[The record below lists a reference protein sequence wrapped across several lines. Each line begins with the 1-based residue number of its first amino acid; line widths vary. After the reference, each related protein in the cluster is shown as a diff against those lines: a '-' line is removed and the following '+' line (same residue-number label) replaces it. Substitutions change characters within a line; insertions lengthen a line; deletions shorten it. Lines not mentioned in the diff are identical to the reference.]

1 MKKTASIIMILIFVL
16 ATTILTGCGGT
27 STSSGEQPTPP
38 ETTSPADGLYY
49 LQELC
54 GYTEDEAFDKISS
67 LSSIDEGLHTYTT
80 DELFGMTGNVEL
92 HCDYGEVI
100 TAAWRTYFY
109 GSSGKSDGL
118 DMYYDLIDEIEY
130 EFPSAVGHDES
141 YAEDCYTYV
150 FNDTD
155 INMSVN
161 IFISDDETSLSVA
174 FFE

>member
-1 MKKTASIIMILIFVL
+1 MKKTISIIMILLFAL
-16 ATTILTGCGGT
+16 TSTILTGCGGAPT
-27 STSSGEQPTPP
+27 PSDEPPTPP
-38 ETTSPADGLYY
+38 ETASPVDGLYY

-54 GYTEDEAFDKISS
+54 GYTEDEAFDKIIS
-67 LSSIDEGLHTYTT
+67 LSTIDEGYYTYTT
-80 DELFGMTGNVEL
+80 DELFDMTGNIEL
-92 HCDYGEVI
+92 TCDYGEVI

-109 GSSGKSDGL
+109 GISGKSDGL
-118 DMYYDLIDEIEY
+118 EMYYDFIDEIEA

-155 INMSVN
+155 INMSVS